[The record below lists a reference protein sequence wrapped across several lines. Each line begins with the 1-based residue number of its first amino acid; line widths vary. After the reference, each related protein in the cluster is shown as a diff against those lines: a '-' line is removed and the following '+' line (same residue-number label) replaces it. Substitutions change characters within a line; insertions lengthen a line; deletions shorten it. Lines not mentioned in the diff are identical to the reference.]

1 MKVSIRDIS
10 KLTGFSPATVSNALN
25 YKKGVNKETAAEV
38 FRVAREVGYINEN
51 SITKIKLVM
60 FRKNGLILD
69 DTPFFPAMI
78 AGFEKECRNAGYEMV
93 LCNVDQR
100 SDDYEKQVRAL
111 LHEPGSAVVVL
122 GTEMQDADMDLYRNA
137 PCPLVLM
144 DCWNENMEFNA
155 VLINNEDAARSATE
169 YLISKGHRKIG
180 YIRSNFRIK
189 GFRSRY
195 YGYQIALR
203 KARLEMNEKFI
214 FSVSPN
220 LNGAYRDMLAHLNT
234 RKELPTAF
242 FADNDLMALGAM
254 RALQERG
261 YRIPEDISIIGFDDL
276 PFAEFSNPRL
286 TTVKVPN
293 AEMGQLA
300 VRRIVD
306 IIEKRDSIC
315 VRTEV
320 CTKFVIRETVKEVTG
335 RN

>member
-10 KLTGFSPATVSNALN
+10 KITGFSPATVSNALN

-38 FRVAREVGYINEN
+38 FRVARETGYINEN

-60 FRKNGLILD
+60 FRKNGSIID

-78 AGFEKECRNAGYEMV
+78 SGFEQECRKAGYEMV

-100 SDDYEKQVRAL
+100 DEDYEQQVLAL
-111 LHEPGSAVVVL
+111 INEPGSAVVVL
-122 GTEMQDADMDLYRNA
+122 GTEMQDADLELYRNA
-137 PCPLVLM
+137 TCPLVLM
-144 DCWNENMEFNA
+144 DCWKESMDFNA
-155 VLINNEDAARSATE
+155 VLINNEDSARMATE
-169 YLISKGHRKIG
+169 YLIKKGHRKIG

-203 KARLEMNEKFI
+203 KARLEMDEKYI
-214 FSVSPN
+214 FSVPPN
-220 LNGAYRDMLAHLNT
+220 LNGAYREMLSQLDS

-276 PFAEFSNPRL
+276 PFAEFSTPRL
-286 TTVKVPN
+286 TTLKVPN
-293 AEMGQLA
+293 TEMGQMA

-306 IIEKRDSIC
+306 MIEKKDTIK
-315 VRTEV
+315 VKIEV
-320 CTKFVIRETVKEVTG
+320 YTKFVVRETVKDL
-335 RN
+335 N